1 VREIRYREA
10 LTEAL
15 HEEMLRDEKII
26 ILGEDVG
33 VYGGIFKVTNG
44 FLDEFGPAR
53 VMDTPIAENAI
64 MGLSTGAAMLG
75 QRPVLEIMY
84 MDFFTLALD
93 QLVNGA
99 AALPFVYGGQ
109 VEMPLV
115 IRTQGGAGSC
125 AGAQHSKSL
134 EAWIA
139 HIPGVRVAMP
149 STPFDA
155 KGLLK
160 SAIQDK
166 KLTVVIEHKQLYNT
180 RGPVPEEEYTIPFG
194 KADVKRRG
202 TDITV
207 IATSRMVLEALSAAE
222 MLSKDGI
229 DIEVVD
235 PRSLRPLDKKT
246 ILESVAHTHRAMVV
260 HEAWRTGGF
269 GAEIAAMIS
278 EEGFDYLDGPVTRL
292 AGTDIPIP
300 YSPALEPHVI
310 PNAETIAAQIRKVL
324 K

>member
-1 VREIRYREA
+1 MREIRYREA

-64 MGLSTGAAMLG
+64 MGLSAGAAMLG

>member
-44 FLDEFGPAR
+44 FLNEFGPAR

-64 MGLSTGAAMLG
+64 MGLSAGAAMLG

-207 IATSRMVLEALSAAE
+207 VATSRMVLEALSAAE